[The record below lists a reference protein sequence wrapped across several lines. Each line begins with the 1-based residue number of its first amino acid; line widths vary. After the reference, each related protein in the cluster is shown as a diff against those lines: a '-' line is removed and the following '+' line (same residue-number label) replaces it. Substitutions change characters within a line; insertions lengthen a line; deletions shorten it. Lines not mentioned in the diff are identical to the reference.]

1 MHALLHRGRAALAL
15 QLLLGLAAL
24 SVAAA
29 APHRDTPKPRL
40 ALSSAGGAL
49 AITNSK
55 NGATIFRA
63 QDMRPGE
70 EASGSVRIGNASAA
84 SAVLSLSRTTA
95 GSDPGTGGGS
105 LESRLQLL
113 VIDKTH
119 VQLPVTVYAGN
130 AIGLQAV
137 DLGTF
142 APVETR
148 GYLFVATLPDR
159 RDGTDNAYQGA
170 SLTLNFAWTARQP
183 ALAAP
188 SPAPSPAPTA
198 PARQPAPPTP
208 ALPRPAAIASP
219 ESMIVLPSARTCI
232 KRRFI
237 LLKLRPRT
245 HVAITGVD
253 VRVGKHTSRHYPG
266 SRTRFKIPVKA
277 RTGRAIRIKVTLH
290 RATGAPLVLSRTYR
304 VCRARR
310 PLRR

>member
-15 QLLLGLAAL
+15 QFLLGLAAL

-55 NGATIFRA
+55 DGATIFRA

-119 VQLPVTVYAGN
+119 VHLPVTVYAGN

-148 GYLFVATLPDR
+148 DYLFVATLPDR
-159 RDGTDNAYQGA
+159 RDGTDNAYQGT

-183 ALAAP
+183 ALATPSPSP
-188 SPAPSPAPTA
+188 SPA
-198 PARQPAPPTP
+198 TP

-219 ESMIVLPSARTCI
+219 ESMIALPSARTCI

-245 HVAITGVD
+245 HVAITGID
-253 VRVGKHTSRHYPG
+253 VRVGKQTTRHYPG
-266 SRTRFKIPVKA
+266 SRTQFKIPVKA
-277 RTGRAIRIKVTLH
+277 RPGRAIRIKVTLH

-304 VCRARR
+304 ACRARR